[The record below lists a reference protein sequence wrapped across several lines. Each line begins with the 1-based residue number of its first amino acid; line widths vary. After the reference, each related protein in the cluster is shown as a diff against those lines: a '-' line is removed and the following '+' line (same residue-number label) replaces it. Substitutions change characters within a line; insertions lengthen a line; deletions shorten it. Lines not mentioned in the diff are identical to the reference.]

1 MIKEK
6 INICDLCIKRIAN
19 RKCEICE
26 RDCCDGCLASPYL
39 SIKRMKL
46 FEYPICR
53 ECSRRL
59 NLTNI
64 ELDITQEVKDSL
76 KKQITEQ
83 LNKAMILSALEN
95 ENENE

>member
-6 INICDLCIKRIAN
+6 INICDLCEKRISTH
-19 RKCEICE
+19 KCQICE
-26 RDCCDGCLASPYL
+26 KDCCDGCLASPYL

-59 NLTNI
+59 NLTDI
-64 ELDITQEVKDSL
+64 ELNITQEVKDSL
-76 KKQITEQ
+76 KEQITKQISD
-83 LNKAMILSALEN
+83 AMLLSALEG
-95 ENENE
+95 EKQ